1 MTTSKLARISILL
14 VSLLTLAIFST
25 GCTEK
30 EKADDLIEMTK
41 AYIASVDGFYYEHF
55 DLEKAKEELST
66 IIADDFASDYIE
78 QMEKIDK
85 GIPSDDKTYKGK
97 DALNYMF
104 RDSDKVEMK
113 YEISKVY
120 DDLNPDRTYHKYVFV
135 RLTVSRYDSDGNLFS
150 QYTPI
155 FKYFFVEK
163 DGVWRLYSEEYAGSS
178 NNIGE
183 VPSKTFNKE
192 NVEFEE
198 FKSFTIDIDQL

>member
-1 MTTSKLARISILL
+1 MITSKIKKISILL
-14 VSLLTLAIFST
+14 FALLALSIFST

-30 EKADDLIEMTK
+30 EKSDDLIEMTK

-66 IIADDFASDYIE
+66 IIADDFASDSIE

-85 GIPSDDKTYKGK
+85 GITFDDKTYTGK

-120 DDLNPDRTYHKYVFV
+120 DDLDPDRTYHKYVFV
-135 RLTVSRYDSDGNLFS
+135 RLTVSRYDSDGNLFF

-163 DGVWRLYSEEYAGSS
+163 DGVWRLYFEDLAGYS
-178 NNIGE
+178 NKIGE
-183 VPSKTFNKE
+183 VPTKTFSGE

-198 FKSFTIDIDQL
+198 FKSFTIDIDEL